1 MYEFADDPIFIALSV
16 AFLVLLGLIM
26 LCFGRISILRENTE
40 RKIDSYFNFLRN
52 DFDIK
57 TDKKIDEYYTRIF
70 SSFEKKLDEAK
81 KELTEQFKSDL
92 YQKINNSQKELIG
105 VIDDEVEGVAVN
117 IDNVK
122 SDLEGIIDTFID
134 CDLDD
139 KIYNNIKSRM
149 FSDIKD
155 IVTEELSE
163 SKEDMARLNNRVED
177 IDNELSELTT
187 YSKDEFDSIVEDL
200 HLALSDVYEKV
211 RDIEAYNKEFATA
224 LVGSINKFYYGEE
237 S

>member
-1 MYEFADDPIFIALSV
+1 MYEFVNDPIFISFSV
-16 AFLVLLGLIM
+16 AILVLLWLLM
-26 LCFGRISILRENTE
+26 FCFREINILRENTE

-81 KELTEQFKSDL
+81 VGL
-92 YQKINNSQKELIG
+92 YQRIDDSHKELIG
-105 VIDDEVEGVAVN
+105 VINNEAEEAAIN
-117 IDNVK
+117 LDNVK
-122 SDLEGIIDTFID
+122 SELEGIIDTFID

-139 KIYNNIKSRM
+139 KIYNIIKSRA

-163 SKEDMARLNNRVED
+163 SKEGMSRLSNKVED
-177 IDNELSELTT
+177 INSKLSDLTT
-187 YSKDEFDSIVEDL
+187 YSKDEFEGVVESL

-211 RDIEAYNKEFATA
+211 RGIEAYNKEFTTT
-224 LVGSINKFYYGEE
+224 LVDSINKFYYGEE

>member
-1 MYEFADDPIFIALSV
+1 MYEFVNDPIFISFSV
-16 AFLVLLGLIM
+16 AILVLLWLLM
-26 LCFGRISILRENTE
+26 FCFREINILRENTE

-70 SSFEKKLDEAK
+70 SSFENKLDEAK
-81 KELTEQFKSDL
+81 VGL
-92 YQKINNSQKELIG
+92 YQRIDDSHKELIG
-105 VIDDEVEGVAVN
+105 VINNEAEEAAIN
-117 IDNVK
+117 LDNVK
-122 SDLEGIIDTFID
+122 SELEGIIDTFID

-139 KIYNNIKSRM
+139 KIYNIIKSRA

-163 SKEDMARLNNRVED
+163 SKEGMSRLSNKVED
-177 IDNELSELTT
+177 INSKLSELTT
-187 YSKDEFDSIVEDL
+187 YSKDEFESVVESL

-211 RDIEAYNKEFATA
+211 RGIEAYNKEFTTT
-224 LVGSINKFYYGEE
+224 LVDSINKFYYGEE

>member
-1 MYEFADDPIFIALSV
+1 MYEFVNDPIFIAFSV
-16 AFLVLLGLIM
+16 AILVLLGLLM

-57 TDKKIDEYYTRIF
+57 IDKKIDEYYTRIF
-70 SSFEKKLDEAK
+70 SSFENKLDEAK
-81 KELTEQFKSDL
+81 VGL
-92 YQKINNSQKELIG
+92 YQRIDDSHKELIG
-105 VIDDEVEGVAVN
+105 VINNEAEEAEIN
-117 IDNVK
+117 LDNVK
-122 SDLEGIIDTFID
+122 SNLEGIIDTFID

-139 KIYNNIKSRM
+139 KIYNIIKSRA

-163 SKEDMARLNNRVED
+163 SKEDTARLSNKVED
-177 IDNELSELTT
+177 IDSKLSELTT
-187 YSKDEFDSIVEDL
+187 YSKDEFEGVVESL

-211 RDIEAYNKEFATA
+211 RGIEAYNKEFTTT
-224 LVGSINKFYYGEE
+224 LVDSINKFYYGEE

>member
-1 MYEFADDPIFIALSV
+1 MYEFVNDPIFISFSV
-16 AFLVLLGLIM
+16 AILVLLGLLM
-26 LCFGRISILRENTE
+26 LCFGKISILREDTE

-70 SSFEKKLDEAK
+70 SSFENKLDEVK
-81 KELTEQFKSDL
+81 VGL
-92 YQKINNSQKELIG
+92 YQRIDDSHKELIG
-105 VIDDEVEGVAVN
+105 VIDDESEEAAIN
-117 IDNVK
+117 LDNVK
-122 SDLEGIIDTFID
+122 SELEGIIDTFID

-139 KIYNNIKSRM
+139 KIYNIIKSRA

-163 SKEDMARLNNRVED
+163 SKEAMASLSNKVED
-177 IDNELSELTT
+177 IDSKLSELTT
-187 YSKDEFDSIVEDL
+187 YSKDEFEGVVESL

-211 RDIEAYNKEFATA
+211 RGIEAYNKEFTTT
-224 LVGSINKFYYGEE
+224 LVDSINKFYYGEE

>member
-1 MYEFADDPIFIALSV
+1 MYEFVTDPIFISFSV
-16 AFLVLLGLIM
+16 AILVLLGLLM

-70 SSFEKKLDEAK
+70 SSFENKLDEAK
-81 KELTEQFKSDL
+81 VGL
-92 YQKINNSQKELIG
+92 YQRIDDSHKELIG
-105 VIDDEVEGVAVN
+105 VIADEAEEAAIN
-117 IDNVK
+117 LDNVK
-122 SDLEGIIDTFID
+122 SNLEGIIDTFID

-139 KIYNNIKSRM
+139 KIYNIIKSRA

-163 SKEDMARLNNRVED
+163 SKEAMASLINKVED
-177 IDNELSELTT
+177 IDSKLSELTT
-187 YSKDEFDSIVEDL
+187 YSKDEFEGVVESL

-211 RDIEAYNKEFATA
+211 RDLEAYNKEFTTT
-224 LVGSINKFYYGEE
+224 LVDSINKFYYGEE

>member
-1 MYEFADDPIFIALSV
+1 MYEFVNDPIFISFSV
-16 AFLVLLGLIM
+16 AILVLLGLLM
-26 LCFGRISILRENTE
+26 LCFGKISILRENTE

-70 SSFEKKLDEAK
+70 SSFENKLDEAK
-81 KELTEQFKSDL
+81 VGL
-92 YQKINNSQKELIG
+92 YQRIDDSHKELIG
-105 VIDDEVEGVAVN
+105 VINNEAEEAAIN
-117 IDNVK
+117 LDNVK
-122 SDLEGIIDTFID
+122 SNLEGIIDTFID

-139 KIYNNIKSRM
+139 KIYNIIKSRA

-155 IVTEELSE
+155 IVIEEISE
-163 SKEDMARLNNRVED
+163 SKEAMASLSNKVED
-177 IDNELSELTT
+177 INSKLSELTT
-187 YSKDEFDSIVEDL
+187 YSKDEFEGVVESL

-211 RDIEAYNKEFATA
+211 RGIEAYNKEFTTT
-224 LVGSINKFYYGEE
+224 LVDSINKFYYGEE

>member
-1 MYEFADDPIFIALSV
+1 MYEFVNDPIFIAFSV
-16 AFLVLLGLIM
+16 AVLVLLGLIM

-81 KELTEQFKSDL
+81 KDLTEQFKSDL
-92 YQKINNSQKELIG
+92 YQKINNSHEELIG

>member
-139 KIYNNIKSRM
+139 KIYNTLKSRV

-200 HLALSDVYEKV
+200 HRALSDVYEKV

>member
-1 MYEFADDPIFIALSV
+1 MYEFVNDHIFIAFSV
-16 AFLVLLGLIM
+16 AVLVLLGLIM
-26 LCFGRISILRENTE
+26 LCFGRISTLRENTE

-81 KELTEQFKSDL
+81 KELTEQFKADL
-92 YQKINNSQKELIG
+92 YQKINDSQKELIG
-105 VIDDEVEGVAVN
+105 VIDDEAEEAAIN
-117 IDNVK
+117 LDNVK

-139 KIYNNIKSRM
+139 KIYNTLKSRVL
-149 FSDIKD
+149 SDIKD

-200 HLALSDVYEKV
+200 RLALSDVYEKV
-211 RDIEAYNKEFATA
+211 RDIEAYNKEFTTA
-224 LVGSINKFYYGEE
+224 IVDSINKFYYGEE

>member
-1 MYEFADDPIFIALSV
+1 MYEFVTDPIFISFSV
-16 AFLVLLGLIM
+16 AILVLLGLLM

-70 SSFEKKLDEAK
+70 SSFENKLDEAK
-81 KELTEQFKSDL
+81 VGL
-92 YQKINNSQKELIG
+92 YQRIDDSHKELIG
-105 VIDDEVEGVAVN
+105 VIADEAEEAAIN
-117 IDNVK
+117 LDNVK
-122 SDLEGIIDTFID
+122 SNLEGIIDTFID

-139 KIYNNIKSRM
+139 KIYNIIKSRA

-163 SKEDMARLNNRVED
+163 SKEDTTRLRNKVED
-177 IDNELSELTT
+177 IDSKLSELTT
-187 YSKDEFDSIVEDL
+187 YSKDEFEGVVESL

-211 RDIEAYNKEFATA
+211 RDLEAYNKEFTTT
-224 LVGSINKFYYGEE
+224 LVDSINKFYYGEE

>member
-1 MYEFADDPIFIALSV
+1 MYEFANDPIFIAFSV
-16 AFLVLLGLIM
+16 AVLVLLGLLM

-81 KELTEQFKSDL
+81 KELTEQFKAEL
-92 YQKINNSQKELIG
+92 YQKINDSHEELIG
-105 VIDDEVEGVAVN
+105 VIDDEAEEVAIN

-139 KIYNNIKSRM
+139 KIYNILKSRV

-155 IVTEELSE
+155 IVTEEISE

-177 IDNELSELTT
+177 IE
-187 YSKDEFDSIVEDL
+187 YSKDKFDSIVESL
-200 HLALSDVYEKV
+200 HRALSDVYEKV
-211 RDIEAYNKEFATA
+211 RDEVYPCRFIEAYNKEFTTA

>member
-1 MYEFADDPIFIALSV
+1 MYEFINDPIFISFSV
-16 AFLVLLGLIM
+16 AILVLLGLLM
-26 LCFGRISILRENTE
+26 LCFGKISILREDTE

-70 SSFEKKLDEAK
+70 SSFENKLDEAK
-81 KELTEQFKSDL
+81 VGL
-92 YQKINNSQKELIG
+92 YQRIDDSHKELIG
-105 VIDDEVEGVAVN
+105 VINNEAEEAAIN
-117 IDNVK
+117 LDNVT
-122 SDLEGIIDTFID
+122 SELEGIIDTFID

-139 KIYNNIKSRM
+139 KIYNIIKSRM

-163 SKEDMARLNNRVED
+163 SKEAMASLSNKVED
-177 IDNELSELTT
+177 INSKLSDLTT
-187 YSKDEFDSIVEDL
+187 YSKDEFEGVVESL

-211 RDIEAYNKEFATA
+211 RGIEAYNKEFTTT
-224 LVGSINKFYYGEE
+224 LVDSINKFYYGEE

>member
-1 MYEFADDPIFIALSV
+1 MYEFVNDPIFISFSV
-16 AFLVLLGLIM
+16 AILVLLGLLM
-26 LCFGRISILRENTE
+26 LCFGKISILREDTE

-70 SSFEKKLDEAK
+70 SSFENKLDEAK
-81 KELTEQFKSDL
+81 VGL
-92 YQKINNSQKELIG
+92 YQRIDDSHKELIG
-105 VIDDEVEGVAVN
+105 VINNEAEEAEIN
-117 IDNVK
+117 LDNVK
-122 SDLEGIIDTFID
+122 SNLEGIIDTFID

-139 KIYNNIKSRM
+139 KIYNIIKSRA

-163 SKEDMARLNNRVED
+163 SKEDTTRLRNKVED
-177 IDNELSELTT
+177 IDSKLSELTT
-187 YSKDEFDSIVEDL
+187 YSKDEFEGVVESL

-211 RDIEAYNKEFATA
+211 RDLEAYNKEFTTT
-224 LVGSINKFYYGEE
+224 LVDSINKFYYGEE

>member
-1 MYEFADDPIFIALSV
+1 MYEFVNDPIFISFSV
-16 AFLVLLGLIM
+16 AILVLLGLLM
-26 LCFGRISILRENTE
+26 LCFGKISILREDTE

-70 SSFEKKLDEAK
+70 SSFENKLDEAK
-81 KELTEQFKSDL
+81 VGL
-92 YQKINNSQKELIG
+92 YQRIDDSHKELIG
-105 VIDDEVEGVAVN
+105 VINNEAEEAAIN
-117 IDNVK
+117 LDNVK
-122 SDLEGIIDTFID
+122 SNLEGIIDTFID

-139 KIYNNIKSRM
+139 KIYNIIKSRA

-187 YSKDEFDSIVEDL
+187 YSKDEFEGVVESL

-211 RDIEAYNKEFATA
+211 RGIEAYNKEFTTT
-224 LVGSINKFYYGEE
+224 LVDSINKFYYGEE

>member
-1 MYEFADDPIFIALSV
+1 MYEFVNDPIFISFSV
-16 AFLVLLGLIM
+16 AILVLLGLLM
-26 LCFGRISILRENTE
+26 LCFGKISILREDTE

-81 KELTEQFKSDL
+81 VGL
-92 YQKINNSQKELIG
+92 YQRIDDSHKELIG
-105 VIDDEVEGVAVN
+105 VINNEAEEAAIN
-117 IDNVK
+117 LDNVK
-122 SDLEGIIDTFID
+122 SELEGIIDTFID

-139 KIYNNIKSRM
+139 KIYNIIKSRA

-155 IVTEELSE
+155 IVIEEISE
-163 SKEDMARLNNRVED
+163 SKEGMARLRNKVED
-177 IDNELSELTT
+177 IDSKLSELTT
-187 YSKDEFDSIVEDL
+187 YSKDEFEGVVESL

-211 RDIEAYNKEFATA
+211 RGIEAYNKEFTTT
-224 LVGSINKFYYGEE
+224 LVDSINKFYYGEE

>member
-92 YQKINNSQKELIG
+92 YQKINNSHEELIG

>member
-1 MYEFADDPIFIALSV
+1 MYEFVNDPIFIAFSV
-16 AFLVLLGLIM
+16 AILVLLGLLM
-26 LCFGRISILRENTE
+26 LCFGRISTLRENTE

-81 KELTEQFKSDL
+81 EELTQQFNADL
-92 YQKINNSQKELIG
+92 YQKINDSHEELIG
-105 VIDDEVEGVAVN
+105 VIDGEAEEAAVN
-117 IDNVK
+117 LDNVK

-139 KIYNNIKSRM
+139 KIYNIIKSRV

-163 SKEDMARLNNRVED
+163 SKEDMARLSNKVED
-177 IDNELSELTT
+177 IDSKLSELTT
-187 YSKDEFDSIVEDL
+187 YSKDEFDSIVESL
-200 HLALSDVYEKV
+200 HLALSNVYEKV
-211 RDIEAYNKEFATA
+211 RDIEAYNKEFTTT
-224 LVGSINKFYYGEE
+224 LVDSLNKFYYGEE

>member
-92 YQKINNSQKELIG
+92 YQKINDSQKELIG

-200 HLALSDVYEKV
+200 HRALSDVYEKV

-224 LVGSINKFYYGEE
+224 LVDSINKFYYGEE

>member
-1 MYEFADDPIFIALSV
+1 MYEFVNDPIFISFSV
-16 AFLVLLGLIM
+16 AILVLLWLLM
-26 LCFGRISILRENTE
+26 FCFREINILRENTE

-70 SSFEKKLDEAK
+70 SSFENKLDEVK
-81 KELTEQFKSDL
+81 VGL
-92 YQKINNSQKELIG
+92 YQRIDDSHKELIG
-105 VIDDEVEGVAVN
+105 VINNEAEEAAIN
-117 IDNVK
+117 LDNVK
-122 SDLEGIIDTFID
+122 SELEGIIDTFID

-139 KIYNNIKSRM
+139 KIYNIIKSRA

-163 SKEDMARLNNRVED
+163 SKEGMSRLSNKVED
-177 IDNELSELTT
+177 INSKLSDLTT
-187 YSKDEFDSIVEDL
+187 YSKDEFEGVVESL

-211 RDIEAYNKEFATA
+211 RGIEAYNKEFTTT
-224 LVGSINKFYYGEE
+224 LVDSINKFYYGEE

>member
-1 MYEFADDPIFIALSV
+1 MYEFVNDPIFISFSV
-16 AFLVLLGLIM
+16 AILVLLWLLM
-26 LCFGRISILRENTE
+26 FCFREISILRENTE

-70 SSFEKKLDEAK
+70 SSFEKKLDEVK
-81 KELTEQFKSDL
+81 VGL
-92 YQKINNSQKELIG
+92 YQRIDDSHKELIG
-105 VIDDEVEGVAVN
+105 VIDDESEEAAIN
-117 IDNVK
+117 LDNVK
-122 SDLEGIIDTFID
+122 SNLEGIIDTFID

-139 KIYNNIKSRM
+139 KIYNIIKSRA

-163 SKEDMARLNNRVED
+163 SKEAMASLSNKVED
-177 IDNELSELTT
+177 INSKLSDLTT
-187 YSKDEFDSIVEDL
+187 YSKDEFEGVVESL

-211 RDIEAYNKEFATA
+211 RGIEAYNKEFTTT
-224 LVGSINKFYYGEE
+224 LVDSINKFYYGEE

>member
-1 MYEFADDPIFIALSV
+1 MYEFVNDPIFISFSV
-16 AFLVLLGLIM
+16 AILVLLGLLM
-26 LCFGRISILRENTE
+26 LCFGRISILRENTDS
-40 RKIDSYFNFLRN
+40 KIDSYFNFLRN

-81 KELTEQFKSDL
+81 EELTQQFKVDL
-92 YQKINNSQKELIG
+92 YQRINDSQKELIG
-105 VIDDEVEGVAVN
+105 VIDDEAEEAAIN
-117 IDNVK
+117 LDNVK
-122 SDLEGIIDTFID
+122 SELEGIIDTFID

-139 KIYNNIKSRM
+139 KIYNTLKSRV

-163 SKEDMARLNNRVED
+163 SKEDMARLSNKVED
-177 IDNELSELTT
+177 IDSKFSELTT
-187 YSKDEFDSIVEDL
+187 YSKDEFEGVVESL

-211 RDIEAYNKEFATA
+211 RGIEAYNKEFTAT
-224 LVGSINKFYYGEE
+224 LVDSINKFYYGEE

>member
-1 MYEFADDPIFIALSV
+1 MYEFVNDPIFISFSV
-16 AFLVLLGLIM
+16 AILVLLGLLM
-26 LCFGRISILRENTE
+26 LCFGKISRLREDTE

-70 SSFEKKLDEAK
+70 SSFENKLDEAK
-81 KELTEQFKSDL
+81 VGL
-92 YQKINNSQKELIG
+92 YQRIDDSHKELIG
-105 VIDDEVEGVAVN
+105 VIDDESEEAAIN
-117 IDNVK
+117 LDNVK
-122 SDLEGIIDTFID
+122 SNLEGIIDTFID

-139 KIYNNIKSRM
+139 KIYNIIKSRA

-163 SKEDMARLNNRVED
+163 SKEGMARFSNKVED
-177 IDNELSELTT
+177 IDSKLSELTT
-187 YSKDEFDSIVEDL
+187 YSKDEFEGVVESL

-211 RDIEAYNKEFATA
+211 RDLEAYNKEFTTT
-224 LVGSINKFYYGEE
+224 LVDSINKFYYGEE

>member
-1 MYEFADDPIFIALSV
+1 MYEFVNDPIFISFSV
-16 AFLVLLGLIM
+16 AILVLLWLLM
-26 LCFGRISILRENTE
+26 FCFREINILRENTE

-70 SSFEKKLDEAK
+70 SSFENKLDEAK
-81 KELTEQFKSDL
+81 VGL
-92 YQKINNSQKELIG
+92 YQRIDDSHKELIG
-105 VIDDEVEGVAVN
+105 VINNEAEEAAIN
-117 IDNVK
+117 LDNVK
-122 SDLEGIIDTFID
+122 SNLEGIIDTFID

-139 KIYNNIKSRM
+139 KIYNIIKSRA

-163 SKEDMARLNNRVED
+163 SKEGMSRLSNKVED
-177 IDNELSELTT
+177 INSKLSELTT
-187 YSKDEFDSIVEDL
+187 YSKDEFESVVESL

-211 RDIEAYNKEFATA
+211 RGIEAYNKEFTTT
-224 LVGSINKFYYGEE
+224 LVDSINKFYYGEE